1 MSVLINPV
9 RQGPIRQGPIRQ
21 GPAGEESI
29 GQDSIGDVDFAFSG
43 DLAMPETARVH
54 WPLRLVL
61 GLLVLAPL
69 GFGATSVRGSL
80 LLTAGAWLIFL
91 IWVAAAIRNERW
103 RWHSLV
109 VTGPAFLLLAFTALH
124 WVAPVSANPAATQL
138 EWLRWVGV
146 IVLAFVAA
154 ESVLTASQLRWMC
167 TGVACAGLVIAL
179 FAIAQYLTSNG
190 KIYWLVEP
198 SQGGWI
204 FGPYVNRNHFA
215 GLMELWIPVALGL
228 ALMPGNTFLQR
239 WQWWLVA
246 LVMGIAV
253 ALSGSRGGVIAV
265 GVELLLIAFAAAA
278 LRGRRAVTAL
288 GVAVA
293 LIFGAVAV
301 LGRGEIFERY
311 KQSLQIPRLQQEEA
325 SALRIQAWRGSL
337 AIFRQHPIAGSGLD
351 TFVTH
356 FPAVRSFSSD
366 KVWTHAHNDY
376 LQFLAETGLIGA
388 GLAGWILVAG
398 GREAW
403 RNVRRTHETASGA
416 LLIGIACACIG
427 FMVHGWLDF
436 NFHVPAN
443 AANFAVLGAVLTRPN
458 WDED

>member
-1 MSVLINPV
+1 MSVLINPIP
-9 RQGPIRQGPIRQ
+9 QGPL
-21 GPAGEESI
+21 GEEAIPQESI
-29 GQDSIGDVDFAFSG
+29 REGHFAFSSDRAVADTG
-43 DLAMPETARVH
+43 LGN

-80 LLTAGAWLIFL
+80 LLTAGAWLVFL
-91 IWVAAAIRNERW
+91 IWVVRVLSSERAT
-103 RWHSLV
+103 WHSLV
-109 VTGPAFLLLAFTALH
+109 VTGPALLLLAFTAVH

-146 IVLAFVAA
+146 LALAVVAA
-154 ESVLTASQLRWMC
+154 ESVLSATQLRRLC
-167 TGVACAGLVIAL
+167 TVVACAGLLIAL
-179 FAIAQYLTSNG
+179 FAIAQYVTSNG

-239 WQWWLVA
+239 WQWWAVA

-265 GVELLLIAFAAAA
+265 GIELLLITFAAAA
-278 LRGRRAVTAL
+278 LRGRRAVLAL

-293 LIFGAVAV
+293 LTVGAVAV
-301 LGRGEIFERY
+301 LGRGEIFEHY
-311 KQSLQIPRLQQEEA
+311 KQSLHIPRLHQEEA
-325 SALRIQAWRGSL
+325 AALRIQAWRGSL
-337 AIFRQHPIAGSGLD
+337 EIFRQHPIAGSGLD

-356 FPAVRSFSSD
+356 FPAVRSFATD

-388 GLAGWILVAG
+388 GLAGWILIAG
-398 GREAW
+398 TREAW
-403 RNVRRTHETASGA
+403 RNLRRAHGTASGA